1 MEALFGLL
9 VESLVGFRGQG
20 WSLLGAWVSWA
31 QCTLAPCL
39 LDVATLRCG
48 LVLQLTRQSLG
59 VLGGLYVDACHPGVR
74 VFLELFGLSCDAAS
88 RLCVPITCLWP
99 VFGQG
104 VCLSCVLGVRCTPLG
119 FICMV
124 FGSGFPYKLDHV
136 FSCKLNTMTSS
147 SPACSQKKC
156 RGTVS

>member
-1 MEALFGLL
+1 L
-9 VESLVGFRGQG
+9 VAAWSMGF
-20 WSLLGAWVSWA
+20 LGAMYTGSMP
-31 QCTLAPCL
+31 LG
-39 LDVATLRCG
+39 RCYSQVWSG
-48 LVLQLTRQSLG
+48 PAAHSPILG

-124 FGSGFPYKLDHV
+124 FGSGFPYKLDHN
-136 FSCKLNTMTSS
+136 FSRKLNTLKGS
-147 SPACSQKKC
+147 SPAFSKNGAKK
-156 RGTVS
+156 